1 MKIFDTVLEFYL
13 KKKLSQAA
21 SAGYRVT
28 TSADRSG
35 ILITFHGFNDKL
47 VMLIDMVASYLRN
60 CIYEADEV
68 TFNTLKEDLKE
79 SYSEKLMKSNGLNG
93 ETTERVL
100 LFNHYTL
107 YDVYSEIDKVS
118 FEDLREFSSKFF
130 QKMKMEILSQGN
142 ITKNQ
147 TVNVVKILQSNLS
160 SEPLIDLPEMKPRC
174 YELPQGTSVVR
185 VKSLIVSDD
194 NTIIKN
200 FYQISTDTLR
210 KRSFAKLIEAML
222 NPKAYDFLRSKEQL
236 GYAVACQLEKKGGT
250 IGLSV
255 IVLSQEHKHPFT
267 EVQQKM
273 GIFMNEVA
281 KKTVEELT
289 DEDFENFKDSRIK
302 KLLAEELDL
311 ATEVNNNWFEI
322 KDQDYI
328 FDRLELAAN
337 LTKTLTK
344 SELQEF
350 FKTFTQPENMRM
362 LSVQV
367 IGNKKSEE
375 GSTENVNDKDLIV
388 ELLPEKVTEDENVVT
403 NIEELRSQM
412 FLHPVV
418 KFEL

>member
-1 MKIFDTVLEFYL
+1 MKIFETVLDFYL

-21 SAGYRVT
+21 SAGYHVT

-35 ILITFHGFNDKL
+35 ILLTFHGFNDKL

-60 CIYEADEV
+60 CIFEADES

-107 YDVYSEIDKVS
+107 HDVYSEISKVS

-160 SEPLIDLPEMKPRC
+160 SEPLIDLPEMRTRC
-174 YELPQGTSVVR
+174 YELPQGSSVIR
-185 VKSLIVSDD
+185 VKSFLLSDD

-200 FYQISTDTLR
+200 FYQIGTDTLR
-210 KRSFAKLIEAML
+210 KRSLAKLVEAIL
-222 NPKAYDFLRSKEQL
+222 NPKAYDYLRSKEQL

-273 GIFMNEVA
+273 KTFISEVA
-281 KKTVEELT
+281 RKTFEDLT

-302 KLLAEELDL
+302 KLLAEDLDL
-311 ATEVNNNWFEI
+311 ATEVANNWYEV
-322 KDQDYI
+322 KEQDFVY
-328 FDRLELAAN
+328 DRLELAAN
-337 LTKTLTK
+337 VTRTLTK

-350 FKTFTQPENMRM
+350 FKTFTQPDNMRM
-362 LSVQV
+362 LNVQV
-367 IGNKKSEE
+367 IGNMQTEE
-375 GSTENVNDKDLIV
+375 TSTENIKDKDLVIQ
-388 ELLPEKVTEDENVVT
+388 LMTEKVTEDENVIT
-403 NIEELRSQM
+403 NIDALREQM
-412 FLHPVV
+412 FLHPSL
-418 KFEL
+418 KFEV